1 MAGCKAS
8 AGLNVHLVN
17 YNKLV
22 DVHKYIDANKNPV
35 AKTAA
40 APEVVEVVEEDEVE
54 TAEAQ
59 L

>member
-1 MAGCKAS
+1 MAGCKSA

-22 DVHKYIDANKNPV
+22 DVHKHIDANKTPV
-35 AKTAA
+35 AKVAA
-40 APEVVEVVEEDEVE
+40 EPETVEVVEEAEVE
-54 TAEAQ
+54 TTETQ